1 MGTWNR
7 RFNFGGLR
15 LSASDQISITIV
27 YHLYIQRRAREG
39 TKRWSKLE
47 EKENI
52 VNSYKCII
60 FPTKSKSPVVRI
72 GRQMKPWRQIGGI
85 NHHPPL
91 RPQASP
97 PLNIQ
102 RKNPL
107 VAPTSLFSPA
117 SIHFT
122 TSPKSRFTRIE
133 LSSHLITGASISIA
147 LATNPPR
154 AAFGI

>member
-7 RFNFGGLR
+7 RFNLGGLR
-15 LSASDQISITIV
+15 FSAFDRISITISV
-27 YHLYIQRRAREG
+27 GRNKKA
-39 TKRWSKLE
+39 
-47 EKENI
+47 ENQI
-52 VNSYKCII
+52 PS
-60 FPTKSKSPVVRI
+60 VRI

-91 RPQASP
+91 RPRASP

-133 LSSHLITGASISIA
+133 LSSHLATGASTSIA